1 MISICIPVYN
11 FDVTGLVVTLHQQAL
26 RQNVAAEVICI
37 DDCSDARFRE
47 INKETCNTYGKYI
60 QLEENVGRARIRNLF
75 LKYAMFDYLL
85 FLDCDSVLISSNFI
99 KKYTETI
106 IKEDPK
112 VICGG
117 RIYNDIKPSK
127 QKLLR
132 WKYGRKKES
141 VNAVM
146 RRRHPHHSFITS
158 NFAIHRDTLST
169 IKFDERLVQ
178 YGHEDTLFG
187 FQLKKNNISIS
198 HIENPILNGYLE
210 DNEEF
215 LDKTELGLSN
225 LVCILQ
231 FLNYD
236 PEFIEDVTLL
246 RYHRKV
252 RRLRL
257 DLFISFTFSLLKP
270 ALRLNLSKGFANLFW
285 FDFYKLGYFSTSYIA
300 QSK

>member
-11 FDVTGLVVTLHQQAL
+11 FDVTGLVITLHQQAL

-37 DDCSDARFRE
+37 DDCSDIQFQQKNRD
-47 INKETCNTYGKYI
+47 ICNTYGKYI
-60 QLEENVGRARIRNLF
+60 QLEENVGRAKIRNLF
-75 LKYAMFDYLL
+75 LKYAIFDYLL
-85 FLDCDSVLISSNFI
+85 FLDCDSVLITSNFV
-99 KKYTETI
+99 KKYMNTI
-106 IKEDPK
+106 IKENPK
-112 VICGG
+112 VVCGG

-141 VNAVM
+141 MSVDE
-146 RRRHPHHSFITS
+146 RRRHPHNSFITS
-158 NFAIHRDTLST
+158 NFAIHKDTLTS
-169 IKFDERLVQ
+169 IKFEERLIR

-187 FQLKKNNISIS
+187 FQLKKNNIAIT

-236 PEFIEDVTLL
+236 PEFIKDVTLL
-246 RYHRKV
+246 RYHSKL

-257 DLFISFTFSLLKP
+257 DLIILFIFSFLKP

-285 FDFYKLGYFSTSYIA
+285 FDFYKLGYFSTSYKT
-300 QSK
+300 QSS